1 MRHAAAT
8 QEHSNSLKTEDLL
21 LPCCCA
27 GNASLPVNL
36 TKGYRDQRI
45 SAWGNV
51 EASMTELF
59 SVTFTAIFVV
69 FGVAAVIGH
78 ALLAEALVRPFFGK
92 LDVRKQ
98 PVTSALLAS

>member
-1 MRHAAAT
+1 
-8 QEHSNSLKTEDLL
+8 
-21 LPCCCA
+21 
-27 GNASLPVNL
+27 
-36 TKGYRDQRI
+36 
-45 SAWGNV
+45 
-51 EASMTELF
+51 MTELF